1 MTESA
6 DGAQKARR
14 SRAATIYDVARRA
27 GVSHQTVSRLLGGF
41 EGIRPE
47 TRAKVE
53 KALRELDYRPNF
65 AARSLTIGRSYRIG
79 ALTHEIDKLGPSRII
94 QGAAA
99 AARRAGYVLDIV
111 TLDMAD
117 ENAIAQSLDLIR
129 QQDLAGV
136 LVLASTD
143 EMIGAFRK
151 SRFSVPVH
159 LSIDGEGR
167 DEPTMQPLTLAEL
180 ELLVDLLW
188 RDGHRR
194 FAHIAGPSNSP
205 AARNRESAYKQALA
219 CRGVRSLC
227 TLRGDWSAEAGY
239 RAASSLPRDVTA
251 VIIAN
256 DQMAL
261 GALLWLK
268 EAGVMVPADVSVAG
282 IDDIPESAYF
292 SPPLT
297 TVRLDFVAQGAIA
310 VGKLLTMIGEDADV
324 PTLMPRPQLVVR
336 ASTGAAPDDL
346 DRTPRGTLRSG
357 RAASNSCPSTR
368 CRPRTP
374 SAR

>member
-1 MTESA
+1 MTRSSE
-6 DGAQKARR
+6 GAYTQG
-14 SRAATIYDVARRA
+14 SLRAATIYDVARQA
-27 GVSHQTVSRLLGGF
+27 GVSHQTVSRFLGGF

-65 AARSLTIGRSYRIG
+65 AARSLTMGRSHRIG
-79 ALTHEIDKLGPSRII
+79 ALTHEIDKIGPHRII

-117 ENAIAQSLDLIR
+117 ENAIAASLDLIR

-143 EMIGAFRK
+143 EMIDAFRK
-151 SRFSVPVH
+151 SRFRVPVH

-167 DEPTMQPLTLAEL
+167 HEPTSLPLMRPEL
-180 ELLVDLLW
+180 EMLVDLLW

-194 FAHIAGPSNSP
+194 FAHIAGPANSP
-205 AARNRESAYKQALA
+205 AARNREFAYEQALA
-219 CRGVRSLC
+219 RRGVRSLGAV
-227 TLRGDWSAEAGY
+227 RGDWSAEAGY
-239 RAASSLPRDVTA
+239 RAAVDLPRDATA
-251 VIIAN
+251 IIVAN

-261 GALLWLK
+261 GALLALQQ
-268 EAGVMVPADVSVAG
+268 AGTAVPADVSVAG

-297 TVRLDFVAQGAIA
+297 TVRIDLMAQGAIA
-310 VGKLLTMIGEDADV
+310 VGELLRLFGAEADV
-324 PTLMPRPQLVVR
+324 PTALPPPQLVVR
-336 ASTGAAPDDL
+336 ASTGAAP
-346 DRTPRGTLRSG
+346 
-357 RAASNSCPSTR
+357 N
-368 CRPRTP
+368 
-374 SAR
+374 

>member
-1 MTESA
+1 MQRCSMTESA
-6 DGAQKARR
+6 GGAQKPSS

-53 KALRELDYRPNF
+53 NALRELDYRPNF
-65 AARSLTIGRSYRIG
+65 AARSLIMGRSYRIG
-79 ALTHEIDKLGPSRII
+79 ALTHEIDNLGPSRII
-94 QGAAA
+94 LGAAA

-117 ENAIAQSLDLIR
+117 ENAIAECFDLIR

-143 EMIGAFRK
+143 EMIDAFSK
-151 SRFSVPVH
+151 SHFRVPVH

-167 DEPTMQPLTLAEL
+167 DEPTMQPLMLPEL

-188 RDGHRR
+188 RNGHRR
-194 FAHIAGPSNSP
+194 FAHIGGPSNSP
-205 AARNRESAYKQALA
+205 AARNREAAYKRALA
-219 CRGVRSLC
+219 CRGGRLLGTV
-227 TLRGDWSAEAGY
+227 RGDWSPGAGY
-239 RAASSLPRDVTA
+239 RAASSVPRDATA
-251 VIIAN
+251 VIVAN

-261 GALLWLK
+261 GALLALK
-268 EAGVMVPADVSVAG
+268 EAGVAVPADVSVAG
-282 IDDIPESAYF
+282 IDDIPEAAYF

-297 TVRLDFVAQGAIA
+297 TVRLDFVTQGAIA
-310 VGKLLTMIGEDADV
+310 LGKLLTLIGADANA
-324 PTLMPRPQLVVR
+324 PTLLPCPQLVVR
-336 ASTGAAPDDL
+336 ASTGVAL
-346 DRTPRGTLRSG
+346 DYPGRTPRGDVALGSPE
-357 RAASNSCPSTR
+357 SQ
-368 CRPRTP
+368 
-374 SAR
+374 